1 MCKKTSLKVE
11 KVLVQCEKSSNQIGV
26 KSVRSTPYAEK
37 KFVSLSLSQPVP
49 HMLEENGHMVVK
61 MPRSHPGLKVQMKIN
76 VKMYKRTGLPLR
88 MGRKLMTKKGRI
100 LQIPK
105 IELLCDT
112 GAQVDCINRRKLR
125 ALGLKED
132 QLLSPAVAIGC
143 ANESPAGVL
152 GVFFG
157 VVTAMEGMVTVKVQV
172 LLYVLR
178 DGGNILS

>member
-1 MCKKTSLKVE
+1 MRFFP
-11 KVLVQCEKSSNQIGV
+11 GGARAPPPPHP
-26 KSVRSTPYAEK
+26 VR
-37 KFVSLSLSQPVP
+37 LW
-49 HMLEENGHMVVK
+49 
-61 MPRSHPGLKVQMKIN
+61 
-76 VKMYKRTGLPLR
+76 
-88 MGRKLMTKKGRI
+88 I

-112 GAQVDCINRRKLR
+112 GAQVDCINRKKLR
-125 ALGLKED
+125 ALRLKED
-132 QLLSPAVAIGC
+132 QLLLPAVAIGC